1 MATPSPMS
9 SPIPK
14 DPRRQNMLIN
24 AGLGLGCVVLGALVM
39 GTAATGESATL
50 RALPVVDARGLAAQA
65 SGAAV
70 VVEGRIAAS
79 QPVIDAGLV
88 LLQRQRAVGETKP
101 GTNDIRFA
109 WEPQPAAQQPTLPA
123 GLVIESGPGTVT
135 VVNPDFVWRDPPR
148 VALQPTTVVAGSTR
162 VVGFAAGD
170 PLTVRATVVD
180 GAQARL
186 RATEIFGGTH
196 AEYLRSVAGSERVP
210 WVLGGGFALLGA
222 ALLIAAWFGWRK
234 LRRSPR

>member
-1 MATPSPMS
+1 MS
-9 SPIPK
+9 SPAPK
-14 DPRRQNMLIN
+14 DPRQQTPLIN
-24 AGLGLGCVVLGALVM
+24 AGLGLGCVFLGALVM
-39 GTAATGESATL
+39 ATATTSDSAAL
-50 RALPVVDARGLAAQA
+50 RALPVVDAPGLAAQA
-65 SGAAV
+65 TGTSV
-70 VVEGRIAAS
+70 LLEGRVTAS

-88 LLQRQRAVGETKP
+88 LLQRQHAVGETKP
-101 GTNDIRFA
+101 GTNEIRFA
-109 WEPQPAAQQPTLPA
+109 WEPQPPAQQPALPA

-170 PLTVRATVVD
+170 TVTVRATVVD

-196 AEYLRSVAGSERVP
+196 TEYLRSVAGSERVP

-222 ALLIAAWFGWRK
+222 ALLIAALFGWQK
-234 LRRSPR
+234 LRQSPE